1 LAQEPSSIGFA
12 LAHLQNFMCSFRRH
26 VWLDIGVWRSDD
38 GCLASAWR
46 AGGANLVIP
55 WRLDGGWVAI
65 GWRLVG
71 VRQTATSERTTGRW
85 LTAAGLRLFDNS
97 AAVAEAMQTF
107 VPCMGNDYPRP
118 EIASS
123 YFSHLSQLVR
133 LLSSYLRLAG
143 PTG

>member
-1 LAQEPSSIGFA
+1 MAQEPSSIGLA
-12 LAHLQNFMCSFRRH
+12 LAHLHNFVCSFRRH
-26 VWLDIGVWRSDD
+26 VWLEIGVWRSDD
-38 GCLASAWR
+38 GCLAGAWR
-46 AGGANLVIP
+46 AGDANLVIP
-55 WRLDGGWVAI
+55 WQLDGGWVAI

-71 VRQTATSERTTGRW
+71 VWQTAASERTTGRW

-97 AAVAEAMQTF
+97 AAAAETMHTS
-107 VPCMGNDYPRP
+107 VPCMGNDYPHL